1 MPVPAKR
8 FSFLNQDTNV
18 GVLDFTDIK
27 TNDIFNIP
35 DNAFSNLG
43 SLLSSIQNQL
53 TNVISEK
60 GLLKLIDDTISKLP
74 IGDIR
79 ADILS
84 VMKNV
89 FGDLGILK
97 GLLSGLSEA
106 CLRDIYG
113 MLTLCDPDFGGSI
126 NVGVNPCPTGSI
138 DSLFSSIGVSAN
150 SLATSVIN
158 YGNGVA
164 SSISKCK
171 QNAIL
176 AGLISRSSNPE
187 GILEALKNKLDPA
200 DIETIRN
207 LIESSTGGGTGPD
220 LFDPTIPTIPII
232 PIYNNGPPSPVR
244 IAGPFT
250 GIVADSTVYGMTTYN
265 PNLRYNIE
273 LIYKDTNVIY
283 KSFAATYSNIRVTWP
298 VSPVKLILKISVTGY
313 SDFITDIN
321 VLSIGDTAT
330 TRVRGSLIV
339 EPNTTNRYSISGYVI
354 GDVYEITVS
363 RGSVVQE
370 VGMFLYTSPTS
381 PGEVIIS
388 LKKTGSSVITKISV
402 KIADGPIR

>member
-18 GVLDFTDIK
+18 GVLDFTDIQ

-158 YGNGVA
+158 YGNGVT

-220 LFDPTIPTIPII
+220 LFDPTIPIPNNPPTK
-232 PIYNNGPPSPVR
+232 PILLSGQFAGKVNTTSSYN
-244 IAGPFT
+244 ILKF
-250 GIVADSTVYGMTTYN
+250 DSSLIYK
-265 PNLRYNIE
+265 IE
-273 LIYKDTNVIY
+273 LIYKNTSVIY
-283 KSFAATYSNIRVTWP
+283 KSFDVTFSSFTVTLPNTVATLVLRVTAP
-298 VSPVKLILKISVTGY
+298 GYTDFMYDLKVLSSYDQIAYLVFGPMVVETKSLLNSYFIDTYLGGPFIITASVGNITVYGTTFSYDAPSEPGVATISIKKSGDPSVTVISV
-313 SDFITDIN
+313 
-321 VLSIGDTAT
+321 
-330 TRVRGSLIV
+330 
-339 EPNTTNRYSISGYVI
+339 
-354 GDVYEITVS
+354 
-363 RGSVVQE
+363 
-370 VGMFLYTSPTS
+370 
-381 PGEVIIS
+381 IIA
-388 LKKTGSSVITKISV
+388 KI
-402 KIADGPIR
+402 